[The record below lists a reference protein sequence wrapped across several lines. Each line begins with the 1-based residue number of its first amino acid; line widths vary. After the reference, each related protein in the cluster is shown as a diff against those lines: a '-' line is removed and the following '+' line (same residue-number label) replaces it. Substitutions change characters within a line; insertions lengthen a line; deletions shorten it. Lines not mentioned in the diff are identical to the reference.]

1 VTDPLN
7 PRTFAMADK
16 TVRGHVVW
24 HELLTPDVDAAH
36 DFYSQV
42 FGWKS
47 EPWEH
52 NPSYRM
58 FAAST
63 GPLGGTVAQT
73 EGSANWRH
81 YIEAPDLDATT
92 EQAIGLGATVQVPPA
107 NLPNGA
113 RYAVLTDPQGATFAL
128 IASMNPSEPSDAPKR
143 GEYSWMELATTDAK
157 AAIAFYG
164 ELFGWEVSQEHDMGP
179 MGSYYILKFAD
190 REFAGAFNKPAE
202 MLGPANW
209 LGYVRVKNVDS
220 VVKAAQKAGA
230 TLVNGPME
238 VPGGD
243 RIAQLLDPHDALFAV
258 HMLASDVKPATE
270 PTEQSSASGE
280 LPGKIE
286 VTGARRANSAEKAT
300 ARARKTPVREA
311 RSGSRAKKSTR
322 PAAGTKRKAAKS
334 VGRSSRKAA
343 KVGSRTSR
351 SKAKA
356 APARKKTAPGPK
368 SRAAAKARKGK

>member
-1 VTDPLN
+1 
-7 PRTFAMADK
+7 MAEK

-24 HELLTPDVDAAH
+24 HELLTPDADASH
-36 DFYSQV
+36 GFYAKV

-47 EPWEH
+47 QPWEH

-63 GPLGGTVAQT
+63 GPLGGAVAHT
-73 EGSANWRH
+73 EGPAHWRH

-92 EQAIGLGATVQVPPA
+92 EQAIGLGATVQTPPET
-107 NLPNGA
+107 LPNGA

-128 IASMNPSEPSDAPKR
+128 IASLNPTEPSGAPKR
-143 GEYSWMELATTDAK
+143 GEYSWMELASTDVK

-179 MGSYYILKFAD
+179 LGTYYILKFAD
-190 REFAGAFNKPAE
+190 REFAGAFTKPAE
-202 MLGPANW
+202 MPGPSNW
-209 LGYVRVKNVDS
+209 LGYVRVKNVHS
-220 VVKAAQKAGA
+220 VVEAAQKAGA

-243 RIAQLLDPHDALFAV
+243 WIAQLLDPHEALFAV
-258 HMLASDVKPATE
+258 HMLASDVKPAIE
-270 PTEQSSASGE
+270 PTGQSSASGE
-280 LPGKIE
+280 PPGKIE
-286 VTGARRANSAEKAT
+286 VTGALRENSTEKAS
-300 ARARKTPVREA
+300 AGSLKAPARKT
-311 RSGSRAKKSTR
+311 RSRPKAKKASK
-322 PAAGTKRKAAKS
+322 PAAAPRRKASKS
-334 VGRSSRKAA
+334 VKRSARKAA

-356 APARKKTAPGPK
+356 APARKKTAPRPK